1 VTPEGQQTLAS
12 AWQQPE
18 LDAAFFVF
26 SSRHGEFSRTLS
38 ILTAL
43 AQQEPLSPADF
54 SLSVHHSLL
63 ALLSLVK
70 KNTNGHT
77 ALAAGEQSFEA
88 GLCEALAM
96 LAENPDS
103 PVLLVSYDAPLPGA
117 YKALEKTPCKNEV
130 LALLLK
136 GPSAGLDT
144 YDFVPM
150 ADMEQDG
157 TSLNR
162 ELLSLLNGDE
172 ENCVLR
178 LGQEDWLLMR
188 DCHA

>member
-1 VTPEGQQTLAS
+1 VTPEGQQALAA

-18 LDAAFFVF
+18 LDTAFFVF

-43 AQQEPLSPADF
+43 ARQEPLSPADF

-63 ALLSLVK
+63 ALLSQVK

-88 GLCEALAM
+88 GLCEALAI
-96 LAENPDS
+96 LAENPDH

-117 YKALEKTPCKNEV
+117 YEALDATPPKNEV
-130 LALLLK
+130 LALLLN
-136 GPSAGLDT
+136 GPSEGLDT

-150 ADMEQDG
+150 AD
-157 TSLNR
+157 R
-162 ELLSLLNGDE
+162 EGGISSNSDLLSLLNGDE
-172 ENCVLR
+172 ASCVLR
-178 LGQEDWLLMR
+178 LGREPWLLTR
-188 DCHA
+188 ERHA